1 MKVQTQNGSYEIT
14 IMHGA
19 LSRADEF
26 FNLDR
31 KVLIVTDYDVPAVY
45 AKAVAARCK
54 QPFITAI
61 PSGER
66 SKSLENYKI
75 LLTKMVEKGFTR
87 SDCVVAVGGGVVGDL
102 AGFVAAS
109 FMRGVDFYNIPTTVL
124 SQVDSS
130 VGGKTAIDFCGL
142 KNIVGAFWPPKGVLI
157 DPDTLKTLSPRQI
170 SNGLAEA
177 VKMAATCD
185 AELFSL
191 FERDDFS
198 IEKHLD
204 LVITRAVAIKKSI
217 VEQDEK
223 ESGLRRVLNFGH
235 TLAHG
240 VESKRKELFHGEC
253 VAIGMVPMCSV
264 NAGKRLVPVLLK
276 LGLPT
281 RLPLSADEIIEAMSH
296 DKKRDGDKITIVY
309 VPEIGRFEFKEMDFS
324 AFAEQ
329 IKRTV
334 QK

>member
-1 MKVQTQNGSYEIT
+1 MKVNTQSGSYEIT
-14 IMHGA
+14 IMHGG
-19 LSRADEF
+19 LSKAGEF

-45 AKAVAARCK
+45 AKTVAAACSE
-54 QPFITAI
+54 PFITAI

-66 SKSLENYKI
+66 SKSLENYKM
-75 LLTKMVEKGFTR
+75 LLTKMVENGFTR

-102 AGFVAAS
+102 SGFVAAS
-109 FMRGVDFYNIPTTVL
+109 FMRGIDFYNIPTTVL

-130 VGGKTAIDFCGL
+130 VGGKTAIDFCGI

-157 DPDTLKTLSPRQI
+157 DPDTLKTLPARQV

-191 FERDDFS
+191 FEREDFS
-198 IEKHLD
+198 LEKHLD
-204 LVITRAVAIKKSI
+204 LVISRAIGIKKNV

-223 ESGLRRVLNFGH
+223 ENGLRRVLNFGH

-240 VESKRKELFHGEC
+240 VESKRRELFHGEC
-253 VAIGMVPMCSV
+253 VAMGMVYMCSPE
-264 NAGKRLVPVLLK
+264 ARKRLVPVLNK

-281 RLPLSADEIIEAMSH
+281 RITVSADDILEAMGH
-296 DKKRDGDKITIVY
+296 DKKRAGDKITVVY
-309 VPEIGRFEFKEMDFS
+309 VPQIGRFEFRELEFS
-324 AFAEQ
+324 EFAEQ
-329 IKRTV
+329 MRRTV
-334 QK
+334 Q

>member
-45 AKAVAARCK
+45 AKTVAARCK

-130 VGGKTAIDFCGL
+130 VGGKTAIDFCGI
-142 KNIVGAFWPPKGVLI
+142 KNIVGSFWPPKGVLI

-240 VESKRKELFHGEC
+240 VESKQKELFHGEC
-253 VAIGMVPMCSV
+253 VAHRNGAHVL
-264 NAGKRLVPVLLK
+264 GKCGKKACPGAFK
-276 LGLPT
+276 AWTSHP
-281 RLPLSADEIIEAMSH
+281 SAPFGR
-296 DKKRDGDKITIVY
+296 RDNRGY
-309 VPEIGRFEFKEMDFS
+309 VPR
-324 AFAEQ
+324 
-329 IKRTV
+329 
-334 QK
+334 QKA

>member
-45 AKAVAARCK
+45 AKTVAARCK

-109 FMRGVDFYNIPTTVL
+109 FMRGVDFYNIFN
-124 SQVDSS
+124 SA
-130 VGGKTAIDFCGL
+130 KID
-142 KNIVGAFWPPKGVLI
+142 
-157 DPDTLKTLSPRQI
+157 
-170 SNGLAEA
+170 
-177 VKMAATCD
+177 
-185 AELFSL
+185 
-191 FERDDFS
+191 
-198 IEKHLD
+198 
-204 LVITRAVAIKKSI
+204 
-217 VEQDEK
+217 
-223 ESGLRRVLNFGH
+223 
-235 TLAHG
+235 
-240 VESKRKELFHGEC
+240 
-253 VAIGMVPMCSV
+253 CS
-264 NAGKRLVPVLLK
+264 
-276 LGLPT
+276 
-281 RLPLSADEIIEAMSH
+281 
-296 DKKRDGDKITIVY
+296 
-309 VPEIGRFEFKEMDFS
+309 FS
-324 AFAEQ
+324 AY
-329 IKRTV
+329 R
-334 QK
+334 